1 MVLNSRPD
9 LTFLISRPALVNRV
23 VDMHR
28 EFSGFGSPT
37 GKEFQEGPAGN
48 QCNNLRLS

>member
-1 MVLNSRPD
+1 MILISRPG
-9 LTFLISRPALVNRV
+9 LSFLISRSALVNRV
-23 VDMHR
+23 VDMRR

-48 QCNNLRLS
+48 QCNNLQLS